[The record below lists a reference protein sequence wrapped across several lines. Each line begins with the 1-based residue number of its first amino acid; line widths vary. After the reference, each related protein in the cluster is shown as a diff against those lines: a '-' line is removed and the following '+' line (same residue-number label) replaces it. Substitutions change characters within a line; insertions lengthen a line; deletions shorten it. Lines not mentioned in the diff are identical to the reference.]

1 MIPALSL
8 RRATASD
15 AATIKQMV
23 RGARL
28 NPFRLDWQRF
38 WLAVDAEGQIIGC
51 IQVKPHGEGVNELA
65 SLVTQP
71 GWRGQ
76 GVGRRLVEHLQQEA
90 GPPLWLMC
98 ESGLTPFYERF
109 GFVEVWQTGEMPAH
123 FRFMR
128 RLSRLFFPP
137 RSGRYLAIMQ
147 WPGSVGG

>member
-1 MIPALSL
+1 MIPALCL

-38 WLAVDAEGQIIGC
+38 WLAVDGEDQIVGC

-76 GVGRRLVEHLQQEA
+76 GVGRLLVEHLQQET

-98 ESGLTPFYERF
+98 ESGLAAFYERF
-109 GFVEVWQTGEMPAH
+109 GFAEVRQMGEMPAH

-128 RLSRLFFPP
+128 RLSRLFFAPG
-137 RSGRYLAIMQ
+137 SGRYLAIMR
-147 WPGSVGG
+147 WGG

>member
-1 MIPALSL
+1 MMSSLSL
-8 RRATASD
+8 RRATADD

-23 RGARL
+23 RAARL

-38 WLAVDAEGQIIGC
+38 WLAVNADQAIVGC
-51 IQVKPHGEGVNELA
+51 IQVKPHGDGVNELA

-71 GWRGQ
+71 DWRGQ
-76 GVGRRLVEHLQQEA
+76 GVGRLLVAHLQQEV

-98 ESGLTPFYERF
+98 ESGLTPFYQRF
-109 GFVEVWQTGEMPAH
+109 GFVEVREMGEMPAH

-137 RSGRYLAIMQ
+137 HSGRYLAIMQ
-147 WPGSVGG
+147 WRVP